1 MKLHFLLLV
10 SIFYFL
16 FSALLPSPSLAAAT
30 CASLS
35 GQCTRNIVCSSGETE
50 KTGTCPPIVGRQFS
64 TPQICCVP
72 STKNPTNCTDLGG
85 YCKYYDLGCYPG
97 DVDLGAKT
105 ECRDGSTIAQI
116 CCVKP
121 SALFLCGTG
130 VNFNKGINTAIGCLI
145 AGDPKQLISQLLGWG
160 VGVGGGIAF
169 LMIVFAGFQIIT
181 AGGDPKLI
189 QAGHELLI
197 SAISGL
203 ILIVL
208 SVLILNLIGVNIL
221 KLPGFMDNTGLQL

>member
-16 FSALLPSPSLAAAT
+16 FSALLPSPSLAT
-30 CASLS
+30 HL
-35 GQCTRNIVCSSGETE
+35 TDCSSNPTQGCSRKTQCKDPDTGKVLPTVPSEQCKELSTTMGEE
-50 KTGTCPPIVGRQFS
+50 F
-64 TPQICCVP
+64 ICCVYGHGTYNQSQP
-72 STKNPTNCTDLGG
+72 
-85 YCKYYDLGCYPG
+85 
-97 DVDLGAKT
+97 
-105 ECRDGSTIAQI
+105 
-116 CCVKP
+116 
-121 SALFLCGTG
+121 LCGAG
-130 VNFNKGINTAIGCLI
+130 NDKGKGINTAIGCLI